1 MQAVCAAFMMIG
13 EIRDLDTAQTAIH
26 AALTGHLVLSTL
38 HTNSAAG
45 AVVRLIDMGIE
56 PFLVASALRGVVAQ
70 RLVRRICPHCKTA
83 YAASIEE
90 KAYLNVDADAEL
102 TLYKGAGCGHCR
114 GTGYM
119 GRMALQEVMPVLP
132 ELKKFILKETQESV
146 LFDEARK
153 FGAASMREDG
163 VRKVLNGLTT
173 VSELLRAVH

>member
-1 MQAVCAAFMMIG
+1 MMIG

-38 HTNSAAG
+38 HTNNAAG

-56 PFLVASALRGVVAQ
+56 TFLVASALRGVVAQ

-83 YAASIEE
+83 YAASVEE
-90 KAYLNVDADAEL
+90 KAYLNVDAGAEL
-102 TLYKGAGCGHCR
+102 TLYKGAGCEHCR
-114 GTGYM
+114 STGYL

-132 ELKKFILKETQESV
+132 ELKKFILKETQENV

-153 FGAASMREDG
+153 FGAVSMREDG